1 MRNEPKPLTA
11 NERVT
16 QDSVLRDLEPLAGT
30 DAVVEVHYIKRDGNK
45 SSSTGKVAFFNGK
58 PGFDTGSVT
67 IDTADKGPRT
77 INLHRIVA
85 HRKVRL

>member
-1 MRNEPKPLTA
+1 MRNQPKPLGPI
-11 NERVT
+11 ERYL
-16 QDSVLRDLEPLAGT
+16 QDRATEALAPFVST
-30 DAVVEVHYIKRDGNK
+30 ETVVEVQYQKRNGDI

-77 INLHRIVA
+77 INLHRIERYRVVS
-85 HRKVRL
+85 R